1 MPCDNAN
8 CLFETTAQNRMNLVT
23 RQRETP
29 KPDPVKK
36 RLIAGVMISLLIH
49 ALILCV
55 QFGVPGLGLPGAAAP
70 EQNNLAPAPESE
82 LTIQIANPELNTS
95 AAIPPLQVPQPPVST
110 PPVALAA
117 ETGIRL
123 IAPAVA
129 TPAAPVPTSS
139 KPAVA
144 KAKAKN
150 GPKKIA
156 ARAIPVTPKAEQEQ
170 SPEDPVRV
178 IAQNEM
184 RDDSFVVPF
193 PSPEDPEHKP
203 DPESRQKITKPVAP
217 IAPDPMLDVAS
228 VASVAEQP
236 DPAIQQAAERA
247 EAAELAKLAEETKR
261 AQLAK
266 QEIRQQ
272 KQLKEEQARLQS
284 EAQLAVQAPQNVAI
298 QKLQEDNRKQADVSK
313 AAEIASKLEEQKLAE
328 LKQAELKKI
337 EQKNIEQQQ
346 AAQQLA
352 QQVAQQISQ
361 DEAKR
366 TQQELARLEQVRQRE
381 QAIQQERQQKQAA
394 ELQAQQQVIVQANKQ
409 AAEQTARQEAQR
421 IAQQTAQREQESKQA
436 QTAQAST
443 KFEPR
448 TLPAIGNNNN
458 HGDSIASRADSGDRS
473 GDKSGEGNG
482 IKDGDRNGNGS
493 EKGFVLPKNLFSSDL
508 ANKALEQSRG
518 LGLLRGRPPVPIFG
532 DDDKSRRRA
541 VGSEYSKDVPLR
553 MYVESWRQK
562 IERNGSLNYSQI
574 SKAKARGYPVVS
586 VIIRSDGSVEDIV
599 LISSSGRADLDEAV
613 RRIVRVNAR
622 YASFP
627 VNVAEKYDTIEI
639 RRVWNFEEALRITEE
654 LR

>member
-1 MPCDNAN
+1 
-8 CLFETTAQNRMNLVT
+8 MNLVT

-55 QFGVPGLGLPGAAAP
+55 QFGVPGLGSPGAAAP
-70 EQNNLAPAPESE
+70 EQNNFALATESE

-123 IAPAVA
+123 IATAVA

-139 KPAVA
+139 KPALA
-144 KAKAKN
+144 EAKAKN
-150 GPKKIA
+150 GPKKIV
-156 ARAIPVTPKAEQEQ
+156 ARAIPVMPKAEQEQ

-184 RDDSFVVPF
+184 RDDSFVVPL

-203 DPESRQKITKPVAP
+203 DPESRQKITKSVAP

-228 VASVAEQP
+228 VASVSEQP
-236 DPAIQQAAERA
+236 DPAIQQAAARA

-261 AQLAK
+261 TQLAK
-266 QEIRQQ
+266 QQIRQQ

-284 EAQLAVQAPQNVAI
+284 EAQLAVQTPQNVAI
-298 QKLQEDNRKQADVSK
+298 QKLQEDNRKQADVSG

-346 AAQQLA
+346 AVQQLA
-352 QQVAQQISQ
+352 QQVAQKISQ

-381 QAIQQERQQKQAA
+381 QAIQQERQQKQVA
-394 ELQAQQQVIVQANKQ
+394 ELQAQQQAIVQANKQAAEQ

-436 QTAQAST
+436 LTAQAST

-458 HGDSIASRADSGDRS
+458 HGESIASRADSGDRS

-574 SKAKARGYPVVS
+574 SKDKARGYPVVS

-627 VNVAEKYDTIEI
+627 ANVAEKYDTIEI

>member
-1 MPCDNAN
+1 
-8 CLFETTAQNRMNLVT
+8 MNLVT

-55 QFGVPGLGLPGAAAP
+55 QFGVSGLSLPGAAAP
-70 EQNNLAPAPESE
+70 EQNNLAPAAESE

-110 PPVALAA
+110 PPVALVT

-129 TPAAPVPTSS
+129 TPAVPVPTSS

-150 GPKKIA
+150 GPKKIV
-156 ARAIPVTPKAEQEQ
+156 ARAIPLTPKAEQEQ

-184 RDDSFVVPF
+184 RDDSFVVPL

-284 EAQLAVQAPQNVAI
+284 EAQLAVQTAQNVAI

-313 AAEIASKLEEQKLAE
+313 AAEIAYKLEEQKLVE

-337 EQKNIEQQQ
+337 EQKNSEQQQ
-346 AAQQLA
+346 AAQQL
-352 QQVAQQISQ
+352 AQQISQ

-381 QAIQQERQQKQAA
+381 QAIQLERQQKQAA
-394 ELQAQQQVIVQANKQ
+394 ELQAQQQAIVQANMQANKQ
-409 AAEQTARQEAQR
+409 VAEQMARQEAQR
-421 IAQQTAQREQESKQA
+421 IAQQTTQQEQESKQA

-473 GDKSGEGNG
+473 GDKSGEGKG

-493 EKGFVLPKNLFSSDL
+493 EKGFVLPKTLFSSDL

-518 LGLLRGRPPVPIFG
+518 LGLLRGRPPVPIFS

-574 SKAKARGYPVVS
+574 SKDKARGYPVVS

-627 VNVAEKYDTIEI
+627 ANVAEKYDTIEI

>member
-1 MPCDNAN
+1 
-8 CLFETTAQNRMNLVT
+8 MNLVT

-70 EQNNLAPAPESE
+70 EQNNLAPAAESE

-95 AAIPPLQVPQPPVST
+95 AAIPPLQLPQPPVST

-150 GPKKIA
+150 GPKKIV

-184 RDDSFVVPF
+184 RDDSFVVPL

-203 DPESRQKITKPVAP
+203 DPESRQKITKSVAP

-284 EAQLAVQAPQNVAI
+284 EAQLAVQTPQNVAI

-337 EQKNIEQQQ
+337 EQKNSEQQQ

-381 QAIQQERQQKQAA
+381 QAIQLERQQKQAA
-394 ELQAQQQVIVQANKQ
+394 ELQAQQQAIVQANMQANKQ
-409 AAEQTARQEAQR
+409 AAEQMARQEAQR
-421 IAQQTAQREQESKQA
+421 IAEQTTQQTTQREQESKQA

-458 HGDSIASRADSGDRS
+458 HGDSIASHADSGDRS

-518 LGLLRGRPPVPIFG
+518 KGLLPGRPPVPIFG

-574 SKAKARGYPVVS
+574 AKDKARGYPVVS

-627 VNVAEKYDTIEI
+627 ANVAEKYDTIEI